1 MASLSVTIT
10 LFGPEPIIDELYSH
24 NDISDVDMD
33 EPQTE
38 RGLADAVDA
47 PIGPQE
53 IEEFL
58 QLLTVAIGT
67 ATSAVILIQKIKNL
81 LKKSGAKNKVV
92 QIRNPKTNRLIGEVG
107 ADTDVDK
114 LADSLMA
121 ESG

>member
-1 MASLSVTIT
+1 
-10 LFGPEPIIDELYSH
+10 
-24 NDISDVDMD
+24 
-33 EPQTE
+33 
-38 RGLADAVDA
+38 LADAVDA